1 MPDLGVPDRADGE
14 QRNDADGLA
23 ADAEELPPA
32 EGEELGPAANE
43 LEADNPVEQD
53 TIETLDPQNPPA

>member
-1 MPDLGVPDRADGE
+1 MTDPRE
-14 QRNDADGLA
+14 STQRHDADDLA

-32 EGEELGPAANE
+32 EGEELGSDVNE

-53 TIETLDPQNPPA
+53 TIETLNPENPPA